1 MCGNVVVVVF
11 LIKVLPSAANVHSKS
26 SKARR
31 RPREEEEEEA
41 TSKLLFPI
49 LIFRRRRRRRS
60 GRNKLF
66 PLLLFPPPPLAFPPS
81 DVTGTIF
88 LFPAREREKRKK
100 TPSSQF
106 AFPVNKA
113 LFSKKRPTCIRRGK
127 TLLFSSHFFSFASS
141 VYLSDRNWG

>member
-11 LIKVLPSAANVHSKS
+11 LIKALPSAANAHSKS

-31 RPREEEEEEA
+31 RPREEEEEEEEA

-49 LIFRRRRRRRS
+49 LIFGRRRRRS

-127 TLLFSSHFFSFASS
+127 TLLSLVTFF
-141 VYLSDRNWG
+141 LSLLPYISRNWG